1 MFLLRYFLWGFR
13 EIDERFSVCKVIE
26 ILIMA
31 VLAGLLLIVPHLKN
45 VS

>member
-1 MFLLRYFLWGFR
+1 MSVIKFFAWGFR
-13 EIDERFSVCKVIE
+13 EIDDRFSVCKVIE

-31 VLAGLLLIVPHLKN
+31 VLAGLLLVVPHLKN